1 MTDDD
6 GRVGQGVESGH
17 ADLRVSP
24 GRDDRQVRAG
34 GKGLSP
40 GWGGENLL
48 SLRNQLLD
56 WFAANQRDLPWR
68 CTYDPYQV
76 WVSEI
81 MGQQTQMSRVVVYFL
96 QWIRMFPN
104 VAAVAAAPEQQ
115 LIKAWEGLGY
125 YSRVRNLRRAAQI
138 IMETHGGKIPDT
150 KADLL
155 ALPGIGAYTAAAIL
169 SIGFNRPYPLIDAN
183 VERLFARLAD
193 LDMPLKQGA
202 GRRLLQA
209 MAEALLDRG
218 QPRACNQALMEFGAL
233 VCTPKNPACSNCS
246 LRSGCQ
252 AYKAGT
258 VPLRPLPTPGKQR
271 IDIVMSCGIIIH
283 QGRCYIQ
290 QRLPDDIWGGLW
302 EFPGGSLDAGE
313 TPEQAMRREIM
324 EETGFAVGAA
334 RQFRSVVHHYTRYR
348 VTLHSFFCTLAAAST
363 VPVLH
368 AASQY
373 RWASLD
379 ELAAHAF
386 PAGHRQLIASMK
398 PRHFQVA

>member
-6 GRVGQGVESGH
+6 GRAGQVVETGQ

-24 GRDDRQVRAG
+24 GYSDRQAWAG
-34 GKGLSP
+34 GKSSAP
-40 GWGGENLL
+40 GWGGEDGFF
-48 SLRNQLLD
+48 LRNQLVD

-68 CTYDPYQV
+68 RTYDPYQV

-81 MGQQTQMSRVVVYFL
+81 MGQQTQMSRVAAYFL
-96 QWIRMFPN
+96 RWIEQFPN
-104 VAAVAAAPEQQ
+104 VSAVAAASEQQ

-138 IMETHGGKIPDT
+138 VMETHDGNIPDT
-150 KADLL
+150 MADLL

-169 SIGFNRPYPLIDAN
+169 SIGFNRPHPLIDAN
-183 VERLFARLAD
+183 VERLFSRLAD
-193 LDMPLKQGA
+193 LDMPLKQGK
-202 GRRLLQA
+202 GRRRLQA

-218 QPRACNQALMEFGAL
+218 QPRAYNQALMEFGAL
-233 VCTPKNPACSNCS
+233 VCTPKKPACNHCP
-246 LRSGCQ
+246 LRSGCK
-252 AYKAGT
+252 AHGAGT
-258 VPLRPLPTPGKQR
+258 VELRPLPTRGKQR
-271 IDIVMSCGIIIH
+271 VDIVMSCGIIVH
-283 QGRCYIQ
+283 QSRCYIQ

-302 EFPGGSLDAGE
+302 EFPGGSLDEGE

-324 EETGFAVGAA
+324 EETGFTVTDA
-334 RQFRSVVHHYTRYR
+334 RQFRSVAHHFTRYR
-348 VTLHSFFCTLAAAST
+348 VTLHSFFCTLASAST

-386 PAGHRQLIASMK
+386 PAGHRQLIASLT
-398 PRHFQVA
+398 PQLLGQ